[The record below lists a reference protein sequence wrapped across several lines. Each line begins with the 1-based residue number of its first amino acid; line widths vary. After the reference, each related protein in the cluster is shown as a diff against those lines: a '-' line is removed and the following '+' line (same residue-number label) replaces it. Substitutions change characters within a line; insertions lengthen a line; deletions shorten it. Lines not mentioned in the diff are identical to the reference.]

1 MGIKEA
7 FNVAEFGIGTYPGA
21 RIVGNI
27 LMDEK
32 VYGTVHTAFGNN
44 STTNIRID
52 VTISKPTV
60 YVDGRMIIRD
70 GEWFI

>member
-1 MGIKEA
+1 M
-7 FNVAEFGIGTYPGA
+7 AEFGIGSYPGA

-27 LMDEK
+27 LMDKK

-44 STTNIRID
+44 STIGGRVKASIHID
-52 VTISKPTV
+52 VIITKPTV